1 MLFQK
6 HPALCPLT
14 PPPGSLIDAALRLS
28 LCQPETPRPYV
39 WPPRRA
45 PSRLCSVAAIR
56 RLGGGFVHLEQVR
69 PACLH
74 RPCPAENEHPPRPHQ
89 MLLGSSPFSLG
100 CCLWP
105 AAPPCALHSDRKPR
119 GWQPSRL
126 RPWPQGWPDPHC
138 PRRLRGCPCI
148 CPCPRCCPRR
158 PLTTPRPRSRLWTLA
173 PCPAPPAR
181 PPSQPLPSL
190 RCKDERATCWFRF

>member
-14 PPPGSLIDAALRLS
+14 PPPGGLIDAALRLS

-56 RLGGGFVHLEQVR
+56 RLGGGFAHLEQVR

-74 RPCPAENEHPPRPHQ
+74 RTCPAENEHPPRPHQ

-105 AAPPCALHSDRKPR
+105 AAPPCALRSDRKPR

-126 RPWPQGWPDPHC
+126 RPRPQGWPDPHC
-138 PRRLRGCPCI
+138 PGLPLHLPLSALLPQATAHHSPSPQPPLDPGSL
-148 CPCPRCCPRR
+148 PR
-158 PLTTPRPRSRLWTLA
+158 
-173 PCPAPPAR
+173 PAR
-181 PPSQPLPSL
+181 PSSL
-190 RCKDERATCWFRF
+190 AATAISAL